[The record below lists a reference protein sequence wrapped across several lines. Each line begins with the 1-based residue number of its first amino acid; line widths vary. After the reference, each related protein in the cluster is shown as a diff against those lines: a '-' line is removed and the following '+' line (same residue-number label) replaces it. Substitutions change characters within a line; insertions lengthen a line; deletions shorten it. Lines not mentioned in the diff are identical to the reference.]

1 MSPMPADLPPV
12 LSLSSVAV
20 HAAATPVLTAERGW
34 DDYRVKAGDTLYD
47 LARTHDTT
55 VAALAQRNGISNGR
69 WIRAGDVIQ
78 VPGREKSG
86 KATSS
91 AAPAKERTVTV
102 RPGDTLSHI
111 ALRYDVSVA
120 AISKANGLANPRLI
134 HPGQKLTIPG
144 TGGQSSAT
152 SSPSSTSSSSRTSP
166 ATSYTVTIRPGD
178 TLSHIAARE
187 GVSLAALTKA
197 NPSLS
202 PRKLWVGQQV
212 TVPGEPRSEA
222 YRPDNVGS
230 AKKGE
235 KVENTFL
242 HYTYSDSVSRS
253 AAANREYL
261 AGVPVP
267 GTADVKAMVVDTAK
281 RHGVDPKLML
291 ALSYTESGWSQRAV
305 SPANAIGIMQVI
317 PSSGD
322 WASSLIGRKLNL
334 LDPQDNVTAG
344 TVVMRALLRAAD
356 NEDQA
361 IAGYYQGLHGVRTQG
376 MYPDTKNYVATVK
389 AVRGRM

>member
-144 TGGQSSAT
+144 TGGQSSST
-152 SSPSSTSSSSRTSP
+152 SSSSSSSRTSP

>member
-12 LSLSSVAV
+12 LSPSSVAV

-144 TGGQSSAT
+144 TGGQSSST
-152 SSPSSTSSSSRTSP
+152 SSSSSSSRTSP